1 MRLMQ
6 RIQNNEFQIKD
17 KEQEQEQEQDQD
29 QELSRMP
36 RHIQDDISERTY
48 NPNYAP
54 KEIYSNL
61 YVSDADPNSTMQGV
75 PRSMK
80 SKILAKVKL
89 TAVLMVIIVLLS
101 LPYVN
106 NTITKLIIQ
115 IIKTKNQT
123 IISVVKSALIVI
135 LIVATISLMDIIF
148 KLNNMS

>member
-1 MRLMQ
+1 
-6 RIQNNEFQIKD
+6 
-17 KEQEQEQEQDQD
+17 
-29 QELSRMP
+29 
-36 RHIQDDISERTY
+36 
-48 NPNYAP
+48 
-54 KEIYSNL
+54 
-61 YVSDADPNSTMQGV
+61 
-75 PRSMK
+75 
-80 SKILAKVKL
+80 
-89 TAVLMVIIVLLS
+89 MVIIVLLS